1 MVSATGFIFL
11 ERLMTQEDRYRQ
23 AGVDIE
29 KGNQFVK
36 NIGPLVQST
45 HNPSVLTGLGGFS
58 GLFSLESAKGMQ
70 EPVLVSAT
78 DGVGTKLRIAFLM
91 DKHDTIG
98 IDMVAMCVND
108 LVVCGAKPLFM
119 LDYFATGKLKLGVAQ
134 EVLKGIVE
142 GCRQADSALVGGETA
157 EMPDSYPDGEY
168 DLAGFAVG
176 IVDKPKILDP
186 AKVPSKATLIGLAS
200 TGLHSNGFSLVR
212 DIVFKQ
218 LGLKVESKVD
228 DLPRLVGEELI
239 EPTRIYVK
247 AGLTLLQN
255 LNLHALAHITGGGLL
270 ENLPRVLPPFTKAV
284 IKKDSWPRQPVFEF
298 LKKAG
303 NLSEK
308 EMFRTF
314 NSGIGMVAVV
324 PEDQAQKAVDL
335 MTEIGQKAYVIGE
348 LVKNPKEEEQVQ
360 II

>member
-1 MVSATGFIFL
+1 
-11 ERLMTQEDRYRQ
+11 MTQEDRYRK

-58 GLFSLESAKGMQ
+58 GLFSLDSAKGME

-98 IDMVAMCVND
+98 IDMVAMSVND

-134 EVLKGIVE
+134 EVLEGIVE
-142 GCRQADSALVGGETA
+142 GCRQADSALIGGETA

-186 AKVPSKATLIGLAS
+186 AKVPSKAALVGLAS
-200 TGLHSNGFSLVR
+200 TGLHSNGYSLVR
-212 DIVFKQ
+212 DIVFNQ
-218 LGLKVESKVD
+218 LGLKVDSKVD

-239 EPTRIYVK
+239 EPTQIYVK
-247 AGLTLLQN
+247 AALALLQN
-255 LNLHALAHITGGGLL
+255 LDLHALAHITGGGLL
-270 ENLPRVLPPFTKAV
+270 ENLPRVLPPSTKAV

-298 LKKAG
+298 LQKAG
-303 NLSEK
+303 KLTER

-314 NSGIGMVAVV
+314 NSGVGMVAVL
-324 PEDQAQKAVDL
+324 PRDQAQKAIDL
-335 MTEIGQKAYVIGE
+335 LAEMGQRAYLIGE
-348 LVKNPKEEEQVQ
+348 LVDNPQGTEQVE